1 MSEKRILTVNPDLF
15 SFSNN
20 KTRKKKEKPPDGKI
34 KVKSQSSQKREDTLK
49 KKSILKMI
57 REHQEEKLKKM
68 FAGDNNAVRVSPKS
82 TSLVETKGST
92 KTEFQE
98 AKEFLQQL
106 TQKNDDRRQNSTLK
120 RHSATIPALSL
131 PTLPSITEMP
141 NAHFARPS
149 LPISTMEINPS
160 PAWGCLKGGTLPTYR
175 TYTNQTRKN
184 YPTQALAQGQPQV
197 QVPVP
202 APQNT
207 SLSTIPTQ
215 HKSVPTPQAVM
226 DAGASQKRMEDK
238 IKESLSR
245 VEQSQQTGSLMKQM
259 KQALKVPKKMKR
271 KKTLRRTYKIG
282 RSKVFP
288 RVSVLV
294 SNRTLRNNITTK
306 TQQLKQVPIHEVK
319 SYLIKRGLIKVGSMA
334 PNDVLRKMYE
344 SASLICGEVQNHNPE
359 NLLYN
364 YLNDKSG

>member
-20 KTRKKKEKPPDGKI
+20 KTRKRKEKPPDGKI

-68 FAGDNNAVRVSPKS
+68 FAGDNNAERSSSKS
-82 TSLVETKGST
+82 ASLVETKGSI

-120 RHSATIPALSL
+120 RHSTTIPTLSL
-131 PTLPSITEMP
+131 PTLPSVAEMP
-141 NAHFARPS
+141 NAHFATPS
-149 LPISTMEINPS
+149 LPISTMEINHA
-160 PAWGCLKGGTLPTYR
+160 PAWGCLKGGALPTYR
-175 TYTNQTRKN
+175 TYVNQTRKN
-184 YPTQALAQGQPQV
+184 YPAPVQGQG

-215 HKSVPTPQAVM
+215 HKSVPNPVAVM
-226 DAGASQKRMEDK
+226 DAGATQKRMEDK

-259 KQALKVPKKMKR
+259 KQALKAPKKMKR

>member
-1 MSEKRILTVNPDLF
+1 MIEKRILTVNPELF
-15 SFSNN
+15 SFSNP
-20 KTRKKKEKPPDGKI
+20 KTRKKREKPPEGKI
-34 KVKSQSSQKREDTLK
+34 KIKSEASQKRGDTLK

-57 REHQEEKLKKM
+57 REHQEEKLKK
-68 FAGDNNAVRVSPKS
+68 FSEGKTISNS
-82 TSLVETKGST
+82 SLES
-92 KTEFQE
+92 KTDAIKTDFQE

-106 TQKNDDRRQNSTLK
+106 TQKNDERKRNSTLK
-120 RHSATIPALSL
+120 NYTSPLPPPPSFLNTNVLIPVASPKIEIPKSHFLS
-131 PTLPSITEMP
+131 
-141 NAHFARPS
+141 PS
-149 LPISTMEINPS
+149 LPISPIQLQQTP
-160 PAWGCLKGGTLPTYR
+160 PWGCLKGGALPTYR
-175 TYTNQTRKN
+175 NYINQTRKN
-184 YPTQALAQGQPQV
+184 YPPITPN
-197 QVPVP
+197 PVV
-202 APQNT
+202 
-207 SLSTIPTQ
+207 PTQ
-215 HKSVPTPQAVM
+215 ESQFTETPA
-226 DAGASQKRMEDK
+226 DASQKRMEEK
-238 IKESLSR
+238 IKESLRR
-245 VEQSQQTGSLMKQM
+245 VEQTQQTDSLMKQM
-259 KQALKVPKKMKR
+259 KFGGTLPKKMKR

-319 SYLIKRGLIKVGSMA
+319 SYLMKRGLIKVGSMA

>member
-20 KTRKKKEKPPDGKI
+20 KTRKRKEKPPDGKI
-34 KVKSQSSQKREDTLK
+34 KIKSELSKKREDTLK

-68 FAGDNNAVRVSPKS
+68 FVGDNNTERSSSKPVD
-82 TSLVETKGST
+82 TKGSI

-106 TQKNDDRRQNSTLK
+106 TQKNDDRKQNSTLK
-120 RHSATIPALSL
+120 RHSTTMPTLSL
-131 PTLPSITEMP
+131 PSLPSMTEIP
-141 NAHFARPS
+141 NSNFAIPS
-149 LPISTMEINPS
+149 FPISTMEINHA
-160 PAWGCLKGGTLPTYR
+160 PAWGCLKGGALPTYR
-175 TYTNQTRKN
+175 TYANQTRKN
-184 YPTQALAQGQPQV
+184 YPVIGVQAQAF
-197 QVPVP
+197 
-202 APQNT
+202 APQKT

-215 HKSVPTPQAVM
+215 QKLVTNPAPVM
-226 DAGASQKRMEDK
+226 DAGAAKKRMEDK

-259 KQALKVPKKMKR
+259 NQALKVPKKMKR

>member
-20 KTRKKKEKPPDGKI
+20 KTRKRKEKPPEGQI
-34 KVKSQSSQKREDTLK
+34 KVKSAFARKREDTLK

-57 REHQEEKLKKM
+57 REHQEKKLKTMINEEK
-68 FAGDNNAVRVSPKS
+68 
-82 TSLVETKGST
+82 TSVPTQKEVGAI
-92 KTEFQE
+92 KTDFQE
-98 AKEFLQQL
+98 AKEFLQEL
-106 TQKNDDRRQNSTLK
+106 VQKNKDRKQNITLK
-120 RHSATIPALSL
+120 QKPALVSESGL
-131 PTLPSITEMP
+131 PVLPVLPQVP
-141 NAHFARPS
+141 NSHFAMPS
-149 LPISTMEINPS
+149 LPISTMEFKSTP
-160 PAWGCLKGGTLPTYR
+160 PWGCLKGGALPTYR
-175 TYTNQTRKN
+175 TYVNQTRKVM
-184 YPTQALAQGQPQV
+184 PDQK
-197 QVPVP
+197 
-202 APQNT
+202 T
-207 SLSTIPTQ
+207 SLSTIPNQ
-215 HKSVPTPQAVM
+215 SVASSTPALS
-226 DAGASQKRMEDK
+226 DSQKRMEEK
-238 IKESLSR
+238 IKESLRR
-245 VEQSQQTGSLMKQM
+245 VEQTQQTDSLMKQM
-259 KQALKVPKKMKR
+259 KSGATLPKKMKR

-294 SNRTLRNNITTK
+294 SNRTLRNKITTK

-319 SYLIKRGLIKVGSMA
+319 SYLMKRGLIKVGSMA

>member
-68 FAGDNNAVRVSPKS
+68 FAGDNNTERSSSKS
-82 TSLVETKGST
+82 TSLVETKGSI

-120 RHSATIPALSL
+120 RHSTTIPTLSL

-149 LPISTMEINPS
+149 LPISTMEINHA

-175 TYTNQTRKN
+175 TYVNQTRKN
-184 YPTQALAQGQPQV
+184 YPTTGGSAIGLVQSPGPQK
-197 QVPVP
+197 
-202 APQNT
+202 T

-215 HKSVPTPQAVM
+215 QKSLPTPQAVM
-226 DAGASQKRMEDK
+226 DAGATQKRMEDK

-259 KQALKVPKKMKR
+259 NQALKVPKKMKR

-344 SASLICGEVQNHNPE
+344 SASLICGEVQNHNTE

>member
-20 KTRKKKEKPPDGKI
+20 KTRKRREKPPDGKI
-34 KVKSQSSQKREDTLK
+34 KIKSELSKKREDTLK

-68 FAGDNNAVRVSPKS
+68 FVGDNNTERSASKSVSS
-82 TSLVETKGST
+82 QGSI

-98 AKEFLQQL
+98 AKEFLQEL
-106 TQKNDDRRQNSTLK
+106 TQKNNDRKQSATLK
-120 RHSATIPALSL
+120 RHSATMPTLSL
-131 PTLPSITEMP
+131 PTLSAMTEIP
-141 NAHFARPS
+141 NAHFAMPS
-149 LPISTMEINPS
+149 LPISTMEINHA

-175 TYTNQTRKN
+175 TYANQTRKN
-184 YPTQALAQGQPQV
+184 YPTTGGQASATVQAFAQSPM
-197 QVPVP
+197 
-202 APQNT
+202 PQNT

-215 HKSVPTPQAVM
+215 QTSVPNPVAAM
-226 DAGASQKRMEDK
+226 DAGAAQKRMEDK

-259 KQALKVPKKMKR
+259 NQALKVPKKMKR

-364 YLNDKSG
+364 YLNDKSGHL

>member
-20 KTRKKKEKPPDGKI
+20 KTRKRKEKPPDGKI

-68 FAGDNNAVRVSPKS
+68 FVGDNTERSSSKP
-82 TSLVETKGST
+82 GSI

-120 RHSATIPALSL
+120 RHSTTIPTLLL
-131 PTLPSITEMP
+131 PTLPSVTEMP

-175 TYTNQTRKN
+175 TYANQTRKN
-184 YPTQALAQGQPQV
+184 Y
-197 QVPVP
+197 PVP

-215 HKSVPTPQAVM
+215 QKSVPTPQAVM
-226 DAGASQKRMEDK
+226 DAGATQKRMEDK

-245 VEQSQQTGSLMKQM
+245 VEQSQQTGSLMNQM
-259 KQALKVPKKMKR
+259 KQALKAPKKMKR

>member
-20 KTRKKKEKPPDGKI
+20 KTRKRREKPPDGKI
-34 KVKSQSSQKREDTLK
+34 KIKSELSKKREDTLK

-68 FAGDNNAVRVSPKS
+68 FVGDNTERSASKS
-82 TSLVETKGST
+82 VDAPGSI

-98 AKEFLQQL
+98 AKEFLQEL

-120 RHSATIPALSL
+120 RHSATIPSLSL
-131 PTLPSITEMP
+131 PTLPSMTEIP
-141 NAHFARPS
+141 NANFTMPS
-149 LPISTMEINPS
+149 LPISTMEINRA
-160 PAWGCLKGGTLPTYR
+160 PAWGCLKGGALPTYR
-175 TYTNQTRKN
+175 TYANQTRKN
-184 YPTQALAQGQPQV
+184 YPTIGQA
-197 QVPVP
+197 PV
-202 APQNT
+202 PQNT

-215 HKSVPTPQAVM
+215 QKSVPNLAPVM
-226 DAGASQKRMEDK
+226 DAGAAQKRMEDK

-259 KQALKVPKKMKR
+259 NQALKVPKKMKR

-364 YLNDKSG
+364 YLNDKSGHL

>member
-68 FAGDNNAVRVSPKS
+68 FAGDNNTERSSSKS
-82 TSLVETKGST
+82 TSLVETNGSI

-120 RHSATIPALSL
+120 RHSATIPTLSL
-131 PTLPSITEMP
+131 PTLPSMTEMP
-141 NAHFARPS
+141 NAHFAMPS
-149 LPISTMEINPS
+149 LPISTMEINHA

-175 TYTNQTRKN
+175 TYANQTRKN
-184 YPTQALAQGQPQV
+184 YPTQASATVQALAT
-197 QVPVP
+197 
-202 APQNT
+202 QNT

-215 HKSVPTPQAVM
+215 QTSVPNPVAVM
-226 DAGASQKRMEDK
+226 DAGANQKRMEDK

>member
-20 KTRKKKEKPPDGKI
+20 KTRKRREKPPDGKI
-34 KVKSQSSQKREDTLK
+34 KIKSELSKKREDTLK

-68 FAGDNNAVRVSPKS
+68 FVGDNNAERSSSKSASP
-82 TSLVETKGST
+82 EGSI

-120 RHSATIPALSL
+120 RHSATMPTLSL
-131 PTLPSITEMP
+131 PTLSSMTEIP
-141 NAHFARPS
+141 NANFAIPS
-149 LPISTMEINPS
+149 LPISTMEINHA
-160 PAWGCLKGGTLPTYR
+160 PAWGCLKGGALPTYR
-175 TYTNQTRKN
+175 TYANQTRKN
-184 YPTQALAQGQPQV
+184 YPALAQGQVQAQSQAQV
-197 QVPVP
+197 
-202 APQNT
+202 PQNT
-207 SLSTIPTQ
+207 SLSTIPIQ
-215 HKSVPTPQAVM
+215 QKSVQNPAPVM
-226 DAGASQKRMEDK
+226 DAGAAQKRMEDK

-245 VEQSQQTGSLMKQM
+245 VEQSQQTGSLMNQM
-259 KQALKVPKKMKR
+259 KHALKVPKKMKR

>member
-20 KTRKKKEKPPDGKI
+20 KTRKRREKPPDGKI
-34 KVKSQSSQKREDTLK
+34 KIKSELSKKREDTLK

-68 FAGDNNAVRVSPKS
+68 FVGDNTERGASKS
-82 TSLVETKGST
+82 ADAPGSI

-98 AKEFLQQL
+98 AKEFLQEL

-120 RHSATIPALSL
+120 RHSATVPSLSL
-131 PTLPSITEMP
+131 PTLSSMTEIP
-141 NAHFARPS
+141 NANFAMPS
-149 LPISTMEINPS
+149 LPISTMEINRA

-175 TYTNQTRKN
+175 TYANQTRKN
-184 YPTQALAQGQPQV
+184 YPTIGQA
-197 QVPVP
+197 PV
-202 APQNT
+202 PQNT

-215 HKSVPTPQAVM
+215 QKSVPNPAPVM
-226 DAGASQKRMEDK
+226 DAGAAQKRMEDK

-259 KQALKVPKKMKR
+259 NQALKVPKKMKR

-364 YLNDKSG
+364 YLNDKSGHL

>member
-20 KTRKKKEKPPDGKI
+20 KTRKRKEKPPDGKI
-34 KVKSQSSQKREDTLK
+34 KIKSELSKKREDTLK

-68 FAGDNNAVRVSPKS
+68 FVGDNNAERSSSKPVGAP
-82 TSLVETKGST
+82 GSI

-106 TQKNDDRRQNSTLK
+106 TQKNDDRKQNSTLK
-120 RHSATIPALSL
+120 RHSATMPTLSL
-131 PTLPSITEMP
+131 PSLPSMTEIP
-141 NAHFARPS
+141 NSNFAIPS
-149 LPISTMEINPS
+149 LPISTMEINHA
-160 PAWGCLKGGTLPTYR
+160 PAWGCLKGGALPTYR
-175 TYTNQTRKN
+175 TYVNQTRKN
-184 YPTQALAQGQPQV
+184 YPA
-197 QVPVP
+197 QVP
-202 APQNT
+202 QKT
-207 SLSTIPTQ
+207 SMSTIPNQ
-215 HKSVPTPQAVM
+215 QKPVPNPAPVM
-226 DAGASQKRMEDK
+226 DAGAAQKRMEDK

-259 KQALKVPKKMKR
+259 KQALKAPKKMKR

>member
-20 KTRKKKEKPPDGKI
+20 KTRKRKEKPPDGKI

-68 FAGDNNAVRVSPKS
+68 FAGDNNTERSSSKS
-82 TSLVETKGST
+82 TSLVETKGSI

-120 RHSATIPALSL
+120 RHSATIPTLSL
-131 PTLPSITEMP
+131 PTLPSMTELP
-141 NAHFARPS
+141 NAHFASSS

-175 TYTNQTRKN
+175 TYANQTRKN
-184 YPTQALAQGQPQV
+184 YPTQAQV
-197 QVPVP
+197 QSL

-226 DAGASQKRMEDK
+226 DAGATQKRMEDK

-245 VEQSQQTGSLMKQM
+245 FEQSQQTGSLMKQM

>member
-20 KTRKKKEKPPDGKI
+20 KTRKRKEKPPDGKI

-68 FAGDNNAVRVSPKS
+68 FVGDNNTERSSSKS
-82 TSLVETKGST
+82 ASLVETKGSI

-106 TQKNDDRRQNSTLK
+106 IQKNDDRRQNSTLK
-120 RHSATIPALSL
+120 RHSTTIPTLSL
-131 PTLPSITEMP
+131 PTLPSVTEMP

-184 YPTQALAQGQPQV
+184 YP
-197 QVPVP
+197 VP

-215 HKSVPTPQAVM
+215 QKSVPTPQAVM
-226 DAGASQKRMEDK
+226 DAGATQKRMEDK

-245 VEQSQQTGSLMKQM
+245 VEQSQQTGSLMNQM
-259 KQALKVPKKMKR
+259 KQALKAPKKMKR

>member
-20 KTRKKKEKPPDGKI
+20 KTRKRREKPPDGKI

-68 FAGDNNAVRVSPKS
+68 FAGDNNAERSSSKP
-82 TSLVETKGST
+82 GSI

-120 RHSATIPALSL
+120 RHSATMPTLSL
-131 PTLPSITEMP
+131 PPLSSMTEIP
-141 NAHFARPS
+141 NANFAIPS
-149 LPISTMEINPS
+149 LPISTMEINHA
-160 PAWGCLKGGTLPTYR
+160 PAWGCLKGGALPTYR
-175 TYTNQTRKN
+175 TYVNQTRKN
-184 YPTQALAQGQPQV
+184 YPVIGGQATVQGQAF
-197 QVPVP
+197 
-202 APQNT
+202 APQKT

-215 HKSVPTPQAVM
+215 QKSVTNPAPVM
-226 DAGASQKRMEDK
+226 DAGAAQKRMEDK

-245 VEQSQQTGSLMKQM
+245 VQQSQQTGSLMKQM
-259 KQALKVPKKMKR
+259 KQALKAPKKMKR

>member
-20 KTRKKKEKPPDGKI
+20 KTRKRKEKPPDGKI
-34 KVKSQSSQKREDTLK
+34 KIKSQISKKREDTLK

-57 REHQEEKLKKM
+57 REHQEEKLKNI
-68 FAGDNNAVRVSPKS
+68 FAGDKNTERAPS
-82 TSLVETKGST
+82 ETGSI

-106 TQKNDDRRQNSTLK
+106 TQKNDDRRQSSTLK
-120 RHSATIPALSL
+120 RHSATMPTLSL
-131 PTLPSITEMP
+131 PTLPSMTEMS
-141 NAHFARPS
+141 NTHFATPS
-149 LPISTMEINPS
+149 LPMSKIEIHPS
-160 PAWGCLKGGTLPTYR
+160 PSWGCLKGGALPTYR
-175 TYTNQTRKN
+175 TYVNQTRKN
-184 YPTQALAQGQPQV
+184 YPPAQRQVHPQTISPS
-197 QVPVP
+197 QK
-202 APQNT
+202 T
-207 SLSTIPTQ
+207 SLSTIPSQ
-215 HKSVPTPQAVM
+215 VKSAPTSSPVVM
-226 DAGASQKRMEDK
+226 DAGATQKRMEDK
-238 IKESLSR
+238 MKESLSR
-245 VEQSQQTGSLMKQM
+245 VEQARQTGSLMKQM
-259 KQALKVPKKMKR
+259 KQGLKVPKKMKR

-319 SYLIKRGLIKVGSMA
+319 SYLIQRGLIKVGSMA

-344 SASLICGEVQNHNPE
+344 SASLLCGDVQNHNPE

>member
-20 KTRKKKEKPPDGKI
+20 KTRKRKEKPPDGKI

-68 FAGDNNAVRVSPKS
+68 FAGDNNTERSSSKS
-82 TSLVETKGST
+82 TSLVETKGSI

-120 RHSATIPALSL
+120 RHSATIPTLSL
-131 PTLPSITEMP
+131 PTLPSMTEMP
-141 NAHFARPS
+141 NAHFAMPS

-160 PAWGCLKGGTLPTYR
+160 PAWGCLKGGALPTYR
-175 TYTNQTRKN
+175 TYVNQTRKN
-184 YPTQALAQGQPQV
+184 YPAQTPQKS
-197 QVPVP
+197 
-202 APQNT
+202 

-215 HKSVPTPQAVM
+215 KKPVPNPALVM
-226 DAGASQKRMEDK
+226 DAGAAQKRMEDK

-259 KQALKVPKKMKR
+259 KQALKAPKKMKR

>member
-20 KTRKKKEKPPDGKI
+20 KTRKRKEKPPDGKI
-34 KVKSQSSQKREDTLK
+34 KIKSELSKKREDTLK

-68 FAGDNNAVRVSPKS
+68 FAGDNNAERSSSKP
-82 TSLVETKGST
+82 GSI

-106 TQKNDDRRQNSTLK
+106 TQKNDDRKQNSTLK
-120 RHSATIPALSL
+120 RHSATMPTLSL
-131 PTLPSITEMP
+131 PPLPSMAEIP
-141 NAHFARPS
+141 NSNFAIPS
-149 LPISTMEINPS
+149 LPISTMEINHA
-160 PAWGCLKGGTLPTYR
+160 PAWGCLKGGALPTYR
-175 TYTNQTRKN
+175 TYVNQTRKN
-184 YPTQALAQGQPQV
+184 YPAQ
-197 QVPVP
+197 
-202 APQNT
+202 APQKT

-215 HKSVPTPQAVM
+215 QKPVPNPAPVM
-226 DAGASQKRMEDK
+226 DAGAAQKRMEDK

-245 VEQSQQTGSLMKQM
+245 VEQSKQTGSLMKQM
-259 KQALKVPKKMKR
+259 KQALKAPKKMKR